1 MTQLEPIYL
10 ETLARCAPER
20 LVRKTLRPA
29 LPRNVVAVGKCA
41 GALLDGVAAA
51 HQIDH
56 AFAAIPD
63 GYRLPTVPADLAI
76 GGHPDYTAASFE
88 AGRRLIEF
96 VDSHADILFLIS
108 GGGSACVELPLNPPF
123 TAVDLAEVNAKLLA
137 SGIPIGEINI
147 VRKHLSAIK
156 GGRLAARVRGR
167 SVTLVYSDVSS
178 GNLQDVASGPTIADR
193 STNLEAAAILE
204 RVGGCDR
211 VVAAL
216 RQEKRAAG
224 VAGASSPEIILV
236 ADNGTLTSTAASIIH
251 EHALVPVEWRGQI
264 EDDVETAAAA
274 LAARAANLRR
284 GEVLVAGGEPTVV
297 RQGSGKGGRCSEL
310 AVRFVLRAAA
320 GGPRDVAALFGS
332 SDGLDGSSGVAGVA
346 IDRVPAQLDRASIER
361 DLGESN
367 SIAAAM
373 RLGRTI
379 MIPPAGNNLRDL
391 FLLARS

>member
-1 MTQLEPIYL
+1 MTHLESIYL

-20 LVRKTLRPA
+20 LVRKTMRPGF
-29 LPRNVVAVGKCA
+29 PRNVVAIGKCA

-51 HQIDH
+51 HQVDH
-56 AFAAIPD
+56 AFAAVPD
-63 GYRLPTVPADLAI
+63 GYRLPTVLADLAV

-88 AGRRLIEF
+88 AGRRLVGF

-123 TAVDLAEVNAKLLA
+123 TAGDLADVNARLLA

-178 GNLQDVASGPTIADR
+178 GNVQDVASGPTIADG
-193 STNLEAAAILE
+193 STDEDAAAILD
-204 RVGGCDR
+204 RIGGCDHI
-211 VVAAL
+211 VAAL
-216 RQEKRAAG
+216 RQEKHEG
-224 VAGASSPEIILV
+224 EVARASSSETILV
-236 ADNGTLTSTAASIIH
+236 ADNGTLTATAASIIH

-264 EDDVETAAAA
+264 ENDVEAAAAA
-274 LAARAANLRR
+274 LAARAAHLHP

-297 RQGSGKGGRCSEL
+297 RHGPGNGGRCSEL

-320 GGPRDVAALFGS
+320 AGLGDVAALFGS

-346 IDRVPAQLDRASIER
+346 IDGIPAHLDRASIER

-367 SIAAAM
+367 SIAAAV
-373 RLGRTI
+373 RIGRAI

-391 FLLARS
+391 FLLVRS